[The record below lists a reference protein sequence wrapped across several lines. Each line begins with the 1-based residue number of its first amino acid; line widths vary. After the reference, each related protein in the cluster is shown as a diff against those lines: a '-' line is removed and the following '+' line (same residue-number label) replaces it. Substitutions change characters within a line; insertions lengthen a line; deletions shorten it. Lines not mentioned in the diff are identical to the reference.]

1 MLHIIWSILV
11 GFVIGLIARAVVPGV
26 EHMGFWLTAGVG
38 IGGSIV
44 GGLIA
49 RVFSTPKDGSFF
61 HPAGFFL
68 SIIGAII
75 LLVLIN
81 HFSAAA

>member
-1 MLHIIWSILV
+1 LV
-11 GFVIGLIARAVVPGV
+11 GFIIGLIARALVPGV
-26 EHMGFWLTAGVG
+26 EHMGFWLTSFVG

-49 RVFSTPKDGSFF
+49 RIFSRPKDGAFF

-81 HFSAAA
+81 HFSATA

>member
-1 MLHIIWSILV
+1 MLHIIWSVLV
-11 GFVIGLIARAVVPGV
+11 GFVVGLIALWFVPEAG
-26 EHMGFWLTAGVG
+26 HMGFWATSFVG

-49 RVFSTPKDGSFF
+49 RIFSQPKDGAFF

-68 SIIGAII
+68 SIIGAVI
-75 LLVLIN
+75 LLFALIKL
-81 HFSAAA
+81 FAS

>member
-1 MLHIIWSILV
+1 MQAAWASRSEVETESVFGHDKSGGLHFRDFGNS
-11 GFVIGLIARAVVPGV
+11 GRA
-26 EHMGFWLTAGVG
+26 HMGNSDTFEFWATSFVG

-49 RVFSTPKDGSFF
+49 RIFSRPRDGAFF

-68 SIIGAII
+68 SI
-75 LLVLIN
+75 
-81 HFSAAA
+81 

>member
-11 GFVIGLIARAVVPGV
+11 GFVVGLIARALVPGV
-26 EHMGFWLTAGVG
+26 EHMGFWVTSLVG

-49 RVFSTPKDGSFF
+49 RIFSRPADGSYF

-68 SIIGAII
+68 SIIGAVI

-81 HFSAAA
+81 HFSAA